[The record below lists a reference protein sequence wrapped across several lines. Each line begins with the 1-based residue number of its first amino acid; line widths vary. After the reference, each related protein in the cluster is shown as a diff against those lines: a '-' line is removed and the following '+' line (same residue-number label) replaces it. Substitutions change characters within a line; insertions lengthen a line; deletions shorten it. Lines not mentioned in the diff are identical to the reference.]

1 MSNIEKIKR
10 KLSFTYIT
18 GGNMKLER
26 QFDSMCQRLHC
37 AHLLAFL
44 SEVKFA
50 EIFTYARRSY
60 IMFSATFTGETIET
74 FPPLEKQ
81 D

>member
-1 MSNIEKIKR
+1 MSNIEIL

-18 GGNMKLER
+18 GGNVKVGS
-26 QFDSMCQRLHC
+26 QFDSMCQRLHH
-37 AHLLAFL
+37 ARLLVFL

-50 EIFTYARRSY
+50 EIFTCAQRSY
-60 IMFSATFTGETIET
+60 DNVQCNIHRRN
-74 FPPLEKQ
+74 